1 MYVSSMVAVATM
13 ASKAF
18 LSCGKVYMIPNKQ
31 SIPINNFSR
40 ILSIDDRTR
49 KATPV
54 ISCRNHDRS
63 RSVTTY
69 IIAIFSTN
77 RRF

>member
-31 SIPINNFSR
+31 SIPINNCRR
-40 ILSIDDRTR
+40 IVSIDDRTR
-49 KATPV
+49 KAAPV
-54 ISCRNHDRS
+54 ISRRILDRN

-69 IIAIFSTN
+69 ISAILSTKC
-77 RRF
+77 RF